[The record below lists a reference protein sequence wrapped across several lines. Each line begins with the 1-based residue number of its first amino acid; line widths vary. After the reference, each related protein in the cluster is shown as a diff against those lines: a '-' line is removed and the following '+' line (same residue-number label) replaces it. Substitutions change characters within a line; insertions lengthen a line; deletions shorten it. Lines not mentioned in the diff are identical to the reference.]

1 MTDDEIEK
9 LAEKLIKKL
18 MSQFEKDPLP
28 PPQPR
33 FIIQDELGEHKN
45 ISEHEYLLM
54 ELDRL
59 YDLEGKYVAEEE
71 YEKAAIIQNKIK
83 QIRLKISK
91 L

>member
-28 PPQPR
+28 PQPR

-45 ISEHEYLLM
+45 ISEQEYLLM
-54 ELDRL
+54 ELERL
-59 YDLEGKYVAEEE
+59 YDLEDKYVVGEE